1 MKPDRARI
9 LSEGLITGLLGYAVV
24 VVFYGILNLVTG
36 LSFFSTAARL
46 GAGLVSPESN
56 SAVGA
61 VLAFNGLHVVVFL
74 LVGLLVAWLVM
85 QMERRP
91 SFFVLALFM
100 GVIGLFAVM
109 AAFLSFAARSGVE
122 TSDRIGVRGES
133 VGGSGH
139 GCIPAE
145 GAPSAVVS
153 NQGPP
158 GPGRRAPRSRLNHG
172 DHPRSR
178 GRRKFL
184 LDRKAEEPRMGHLVE
199 SEVARDA

>member
-1 MKPDRARI
+1 VKPDRARI

-24 VVFYGILNLVTG
+24 VAFYGILNLVTG

-100 GVIGLFAVM
+100 GVVGLFAVM

-122 TSDRIGVRGES
+122 LPIGS
-133 VGGSGH
+133 VFAANLLAGVAMGGYLLK
-139 GCIPAE
+139 A
-145 GAPSAVVS
+145 
-153 NQGPP
+153 
-158 GPGRRAPRSRLNHG
+158 
-172 DHPRSR
+172 HPRLWSEIR
-178 GRRKFL
+178 DH
-184 LDRKAEEPRMGHLVE
+184 LDPEAEHPAPG
-199 SEVARDA
+199 